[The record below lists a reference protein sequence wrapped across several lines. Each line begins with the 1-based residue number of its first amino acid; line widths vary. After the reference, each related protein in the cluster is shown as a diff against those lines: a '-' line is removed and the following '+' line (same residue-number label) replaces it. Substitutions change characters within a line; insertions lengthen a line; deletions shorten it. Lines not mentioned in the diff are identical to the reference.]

1 MVDRKSD
8 AVGKGRVIQVFG
20 RKTGRRILG
29 RPRSR
34 WKDNMKMDIE

>member
-8 AVGKGRVIQVFG
+8 AVGKGRVIQAFG

-34 WKDNMKMDIE
+34 WKGIIKMDL